1 MNPRE
6 IQDAAMQS
14 ERLVTLFP
22 RHVKPLIGENPGCEG
37 HRQQRSRDCR
47 CQHTCASPKY
57 RSAVKSSI

>member
-22 RHVKPLIGENPGCEG
+22 RHVKPLMGENPGCEG

-47 CQHTCASPKY
+47 CQHTLVALDGCGY
-57 RSAVKSSI
+57 RAG